1 MSEEESAGGTEK
13 QIEFEDIVEIE
24 GNKEELWEFISDPEN
39 LVECIPGA
47 RNVERLSETEYSFE
61 IEQKIGF
68 FSVTLDGEAELVE
81 LNEPTW
87 IVADGSAYDSGTGST
102 FDVIAAMEMTTPDDG
117 PIRLAYNADVS
128 VSGGIV
134 TYAVY
139 WIRRVLSS
147 RVDEYF
153 ENVKNEFETD
163 AVERDTETFA

>member
-1 MSEEESAGGTEK
+1 MSSDESTGGREK
-13 QIEFEDIVEIE
+13 EIQFEDLVEIK
-24 GNKEELWEFISDPEN
+24 GKKDELWEFISDPEN

-47 RNVERLSETEYSFE
+47 QNVERLSEREYNFE
-61 IEQKIGF
+61 IEQKIGYF
-68 FSVTLDGEAELVE
+68 TATLDGEAELVE
-81 LNEPTW
+81 KNEPSW
-87 IVADGSAYDSGTGST
+87 IVADGSAYDRGTGST
-102 FDVIAAMEMTTPDDG
+102 FDVVAAMEMTTKDEDT
-117 PIRLAYNADVS
+117 IKLAYNADVT

-153 ENVKNEFETD
+153 ENVKEEFESD